1 MLRFIVRRLLG
12 VIPVLFGLSI
22 ILFAFTH
29 FLPGDPATAI
39 LGQHATPERVEA
51 MRAYLGLDDPL
62 WQQYLNYLGNIF
74 RGDLGSS
81 IINNQPVLREFM
93 IRFPAT
99 IELTVAAMIFAA
111 GIGIPLGRYA
121 ARHAQGWSDGA
132 VTVISLLGI
141 SIPVFV
147 LGLTLQYIF
156 AVELNLLP
164 ASGRV
169 DPRAGLEIR
178 SNFVLIDSLLM
189 GRPDLFVDGI
199 SHLILPAIALGSI
212 PLAIITRITRASVLD
227 VNNEDYVRTARAK
240 GLSEKRIST
249 RHIMRN
255 AWLPVVTV
263 LGLQVG
269 GLLAGAV
276 ITETVF
282 AWGGVGRYVVDGIF
296 NRDYFVIQ
304 NSILIFAIVFLVVN
318 LLVDI
323 LYAVLNP
330 RIRYACW
337 PHPPSLSIEAPS
349 AAPAAA
355 CGATRFVGWRATGR
369 PSWACSSSRSSCWPR
384 CSRRSSRPTVRSRAD
399 WRTASSR
406 RRGPT

>member
-22 ILFAFTH
+22 ILFAFVH
-29 FLPGDPATAI
+29 LLPGDPATAI
-39 LGQHATPERVEA
+39 LGQHATPERIA
-51 MRAYLGLDDPL
+51 TMREYLGLDLPI

-81 IINNQPVLREFM
+81 IINNQPVLREFLT
-93 IRFPAT
+93 RFPAT

-111 GIGIPLGRYA
+111 GIGIPLGRFA

-132 VTVISLLGI
+132 VTIISLLGI

-156 AVELNLLP
+156 AVQLDLLP

-178 SNFVLIDSLLM
+178 TTFVLIPSILM
-189 GRPDLFVDGI
+189 GRPDLFLDGLA
-199 SHLILPAIALGSI
+199 HLILPAIALGSI

-240 GLSEKRIST
+240 GISEKRVDS

-263 LGLQVG
+263 IGLQVG

-282 AWGGVGRYVVDGIF
+282 SWPGVGGYIVNAIQDHDYLVVQS
-296 NRDYFVIQ
+296 V
-304 NSILIFAIVFLVVN
+304 ILIFALIFLVVN
-318 LLVDI
+318 LIVDVG
-323 LYAVLNP
+323 YAFLNP
-330 RIRYACW
+330 RIRY
-337 PHPPSLSIEAPS
+337 S
-349 AAPAAA
+349 
-355 CGATRFVGWRATGR
+355 
-369 PSWACSSSRSSCWPR
+369 
-384 CSRRSSRPTVRSRAD
+384 
-399 WRTASSR
+399 
-406 RRGPT
+406 